1 MAARR
6 REWQSDAGLAGK
18 VAWVTGSSRGIGRIV
33 ASHLASLGAKVAVH
47 GTTPTSTRAFDE
59 ADSLDAVAAEIAAA
73 NDAEVVAV
81 HGDLTSE
88 QVVKDLHAQI
98 RDRFGRI
105 DILVNNAGG
114 DIGAQGTSGKRAGKP
129 VVNDAVEVSI
139 EDVRTVL
146 DRNLMTCILVC
157 REVAP
162 AMMAG
167 NSGWIVTI
175 GSIAGLGGHRSE
187 VVYGT
192 AKAAV
197 HEYTRCLA
205 AQLRPHGVYAN
216 VIAPGEIIT
225 ARFVASRPTRDE
237 RKVRDGALT
246 RYGWP
251 EEIARCVEFLVT
263 EDSSYI
269 TGQIIRID
277 GGAQLFPA

>member
-1 MAARR
+1 MNKR
-6 REWQSDAGLAGK
+6 LAGK
-18 VAWVTGSSRGIGRIV
+18 VAWVTGSSRGIGRVV
-33 ASHLASLGAKVAVH
+33 ADHLASLGAKVAVH
-47 GTTPTSTRAFDE
+47 GTTPTSTRAFNE
-59 ADSLDAVAAEIAAA
+59 ADSLEAVASTITES
-73 NDAEVVAV
+73 NDAEVLAV
-81 HGDLTSE
+81 HGDLTDDAT
-88 QVVKDLHAQI
+88 VKGLVGEI
-98 RDRFGRI
+98 RERFGRI

-114 DIGAQGTSGKRAGKP
+114 DIGSQGTSGAKAGKP
-129 VVNDAVEVSI
+129 VENDAVNVSL

-157 REVAP
+157 REVVP
-162 AMMAG
+162 EMMERG
-167 NSGWIVTI
+167 SGWVVTI

-205 AQLRPHGVYAN
+205 SQLRPYGVYAN

-225 ARFVASRPTRDE
+225 ARFEASRPTRDE
-237 RKVRDGALT
+237 RKVHEGALT

-251 EEIARCVEFLVT
+251 EEVAKAVEFLVT
-263 EDSSYI
+263 PDSSYI
-269 TGQIIRID
+269 SGQILRID

>member
-1 MAARR
+1 MS
-6 REWQSDAGLAGK
+6 EQHAGRLSGK
-18 VAWVTGSSRGIGRIV
+18 VAWVTGSSRGIGRVV
-33 ASHLASLGAKVAVH
+33 ADHLASLGAKVAVH
-47 GTTPTSTRAFDE
+47 GTTPTSTRACTE
-59 ADSLDAVAAEIAAA
+59 AESLDAVAASIAEAHGA
-73 NDAEVVAV
+73 DVLAV
-81 HGDLTSE
+81 PGDLTSE
-88 QVVKDLHAQI
+88 TVVKEIVARI
-98 RDRFGRI
+98 RDRFGQI

-114 DIGAQGTSGKRAGKP
+114 DIGSQGTGGERAGKP
-129 VVNDAVEVSI
+129 VVNDAVNVSL

-157 REVAP
+157 REVCP
-162 AMMAG
+162 EMMERNG
-167 NSGWIVTI
+167 GWIVTI

-187 VVYGT
+187 VIYGT

-225 ARFVASRPTRDE
+225 ARFEASRPTRDE
-237 RKVRDGALT
+237 RKVHEGALT

-251 EEIARCVEFLVT
+251 EEVAKTVEFLVT

-269 TGQIIRID
+269 TGQVLRTD